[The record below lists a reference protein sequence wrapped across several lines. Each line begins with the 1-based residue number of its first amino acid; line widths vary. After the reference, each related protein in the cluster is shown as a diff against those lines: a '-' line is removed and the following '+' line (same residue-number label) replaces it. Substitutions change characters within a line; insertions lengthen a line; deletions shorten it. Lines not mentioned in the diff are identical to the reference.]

1 MSGFRHL
8 AILAS
13 LCYSFILVGAADA
26 APVKRHWPLTT
37 TAAASFVQNGEQAN
51 APAKADVPPDTK
63 KSADQAKSAEGEEHG
78 GWKRNLFLTGL
89 ALFLVAINGFFVA
102 AEFAFVKVRGS
113 QIQQFVR
120 EGRPFAKTARWLAE
134 RLEDSLSACQL
145 GITIASLAL
154 GAVGEPAFHA
164 LISPFLSPFIESE
177 TVMRIFSYA
186 FALTVITAL
195 HLVIGEQAP
204 KIFAIRKPE
213 KMALWCAVPLK
224 IFFICAYP
232 LLKSLNWCT
241 EIILK
246 WLGVDSAGHDTPH
259 TEEEIR
265 GLLREAHIHGDLTRS
280 EHHLINAVF
289 EFDDMVCRRVMVARA
304 DISYFTT
311 DQPWADCLEQAK
323 RTRHTRFPLCEG
335 SLDHVIGVIHIK
347 DLTGLPP
354 DADVD
359 LKQIARPP
367 KQVPDE
373 MPISRLLRHF
383 QGTHQ
388 HMAFVIDEYGT
399 VIGIVTMEN
408 VIEQIVGKVE
418 DEFDLETPDVVP
430 DGAGQYIIQGSAPIE
445 VIRRALKLEL
455 LGDVDTFSGLLV
467 SVEGEILE
475 AGDKID
481 LDGATAE
488 VLEVKGSRAVRVR
501 VRLDSAP
508 YQTPEAANAADSGK
522 STT

>member
-1 MSGFRHL
+1 MFGSRQPAILSGLL
-8 AILAS
+8 AILLVTPTLAAS
-13 LCYSFILVGAADA
+13 GDGGDSSAGTLAAATTLEEPGDEGGSSQPTAADE
-26 APVKRHWPLTT
+26 
-37 TAAASFVQNGEQAN
+37 S
-51 APAKADVPPDTK
+51 
-63 KSADQAKSAEGEEHG
+63 HG
-78 GWKRNLFLTGL
+78 SWQKNLLLTGL
-89 ALFLVAINGFFVA
+89 ALVLVAINGFFVA
-102 AEFAFVKVRGS
+102 AEFAFVKIRGS

-164 LISPFLSPFIESE
+164 LLNPLFRSLPE
-177 TVMRIFSYA
+177 TVQHILAYA
-186 FALTVITAL
+186 VALGIITAM
-195 HLVIGEQAP
+195 HLVVGEQAP
-204 KIFAIRKPE
+204 KIFAIRRPE
-213 KMALWCAVPLK
+213 KMALWCSLPLK
-224 IFFICAYP
+224 IFFIMSYP

-241 EIILK
+241 EVILR

-259 TEEEIR
+259 TEEEIKA
-265 GLLREAHIHGDLTRS
+265 LLREAHVHGDLTRN

-289 EFDDMVCRRVMVARA
+289 EFDDMVCRRVMVPRA
-304 DISYFTT
+304 DVSFFTT
-311 DQPWADCLEQAK
+311 DQPWNDCLSQAK

-335 SLDHVIGVIHIK
+335 SLDHVVGVIHIK
-347 DLTGLPP
+347 DLTGIPAG
-354 DADVD
+354 ADVN
-359 LKQIARPP
+359 LREMARPP

-373 MPISRLLRHF
+373 MPISRLLKHF

-430 DGAGQYIIQGSAPIE
+430 DEPGVFIVQGSAPIE
-445 VIRRALKLEL
+445 SVRRTLKLEL
-455 LGDVDTFSGLLV
+455 PGDVDTFSGLLV

-488 VLEVKGSRAVRVR
+488 VLDVKGSRATRVR
-501 VRLDSAP
+501 VRLDTAP
-508 YQTPEAANAADSGK
+508 AAAE
-522 STT
+522 